1 MLYYYNY
8 NCDVQEVI
16 EKILITLSIINL
28 MEGFLMAERMVAKQ
42 APRFEME
49 AVMPNKEFGKVS
61 LEENMKNDK
70 WTVLFFYPMDF
81 TFVCPTEI
89 TAMSDRYD
97 EFDDLDAEV
106 IGVSTDTIHTH
117 LAWIKTDRKEN
128 GIGEL
133 NYPLAA
139 DHNHKVARDYG
150 VLIEEEGV
158 ALRGLFIINPEGE
171 LMYQVVNHNNI
182 GRSVDETLRVLQAL
196 QTGGLCPANW
206 KPGQATLN
214 V

>member
-1 MLYYYNY
+1 
-8 NCDVQEVI
+8 
-16 EKILITLSIINL
+16 
-28 MEGFLMAERMVAKQ
+28 MAERMVGKQ

-49 AVMPNKEFGKVS
+49 AVLPNKEFGKVS
-61 LEENMKNDK
+61 LEENMRNGK

-89 TAMSDRYD
+89 TAISDRHD
-97 EFDDLDAEV
+97 EFDDLDAVV
-106 IGVSTDTIHTH
+106 IGASTDTIHTH

-128 GIGEL
+128 GLGDL
-133 NYPLAA
+133 NYALAA
-139 DHNHKVARDYG
+139 DTNHTVTRDYG
-150 VLIEEEGV
+150 VLIEDNGI

-171 LMYQVVNHNNI
+171 LMYQVVHHYNI
-182 GRSVDETLRVLQAL
+182 GRDVDEVLRVLQAL